1 MLENIK
7 SIVSGKYRSL
17 IIAIG
22 MFILLDAIILGMNIY
37 ISYSISKNAIGVNLG
52 GRLSTMSQRL
62 SKGLYEVRD
71 TSTSAED
78 SRPALDELRDTY
90 QQFDEAFNAFRLGS
104 TITGSGGIAIKL
116 NPVKSEIGVDALQR
130 IHNIWMPFKNLLSP
144 IVGSPEPSNEDG
156 YQQSLNDAI
165 NFAKANNQSLH
176 NFINTLTNELE
187 QIATQKALHLR
198 SVQMVGII
206 FAVINFMVILVHFIS
221 KLRQNDAV
229 IYEARRQNRQILET
243 VNQGL
248 LLIDTKLVIGD
259 EHSENMYD
267 FFGISEIQGLTFDGL
282 LEDMVTESTLNTVM
296 EYIDLLFDPSIKENL
311 VKNLNPLDSV
321 ETHTFNNKG
330 RYSTRYLKFSF
341 NRVSEGEHV
350 QHVLITVNDISKI
363 VRLQKDLDEARA
375 SDKSQNDLLSSL
387 LHLETDMVN
396 DFIINCRNSV
406 DNINELLRKS
416 SKSEKEHRA
425 KISILIA
432 ESHKIKGEASAL
444 SIDLLQQQAHKLED
458 ILNELSDQVGL
469 KGNDFMPFTIQLD
482 RMIDLLDSI
491 ENIKQ
496 NLQQK
501 NTSSSIKSN
510 SNSVAVNSVISNHA
524 VHNLAHSIAVQ
535 QSKSVQVLCSG
546 LEDQSVPEP
555 YIGVIRETII
565 QMVRN
570 AVAHGAET
578 SKDRIVFGKP
588 EYVRVEV
595 CLLAS
600 SDGGYELRVSDDGKG
615 IDTNALRQK
624 AIKSGKWSKRS
635 VDSLSDKKLMSL
647 IFVNGFTTATTS
659 DLNSGRGVGMSVVH
673 KHIREQKGSIRISS
687 KPGKYTR
694 FTINF
699 PPVKVAK
706 SKAA

>member
-7 SIVSGKYRSL
+7 SIISGKYRSL
-17 IIAIG
+17 IFAIG
-22 MFILLDAIILGMNIY
+22 MFILLDATILGMNTY

-52 GRLSTMSQRL
+52 GRLSSMSQRL

-90 QQFDEAFNAFRLGS
+90 QQFDEAFNAFNLGS
-104 TITGSGGIAIKL
+104 TITGTEGIAIKL
-116 NPVKSEIGVDALQR
+116 EPVTSEAGVDAIQR

-144 IVGSPEPSNEDG
+144 IVGTPEPSNEDG

-176 NFINTLTNELE
+176 NYISTLNNELE
-187 QIATQKALHLR
+187 QIATQKAQHLR
-198 SVQMVGII
+198 SVQVVGILLAI
-206 FAVINFMVILVHFIS
+206 INFMVILVHFIS

-229 IYEARRQNRQILET
+229 INEARRQNRQILDT

-248 LLIDTKLVIGD
+248 LLIDNELLIGD

-282 LEDMVTESTLNTVM
+282 LEDMVTESTLATVM

-311 VKNLNPLDSV
+311 VKNLNPLDNI
-321 ETHTFNNKG
+321 ETNTFDSKG

-341 NRVSEGEHV
+341 NRVSEGELI

-363 VRLQKDLDEARA
+363 VRLEKELEKVRS
-375 SDKSQNDLLSSL
+375 SDNSQSELLTTL
-387 LHLETDMVN
+387 LHLETDMIN
-396 DFIINCRNSV
+396 DFLINCRNSV
-406 DNINELLRKS
+406 NNINQLLRKS

-425 KISILIA
+425 KISVLIA

-458 ILNELSDQVGL
+458 ILSELSDQAGL
-469 KGNDFMPFTIQLD
+469 KGDDFMPFTIQLD

-491 ENIKQ
+491 EDIKKNI
-496 NLQQK
+496 QQK
-501 NTSSSIKSN
+501 SIAVSPESKSD
-510 SNSVAVNSVISNHA
+510 SVSGPGVISNQT

-546 LEDQSVPEP
+546 LEDQSVPES
-555 YIGVIRETII
+555 YTGVIRETII

-570 AVAHGAET
+570 AVAHGAES
-578 SKDRIVFGKP
+578 SKDRVVFGKS
-588 EYVRVEV
+588 EHVRIEV

-600 SDGGYELRVSDDGKG
+600 SDGGYELRISDDGKG

-624 AIKSGKWSKRS
+624 AIKSGRWSKRS
-635 VDSLSDKKLMSL
+635 VDSLSDKKIMSL
-647 IFVNGFTTATTS
+647 IFVSGFSTAVTT

-673 KHIREQKGSIRISS
+673 KHIREQKGSIRITS

-699 PPVKVAK
+699 PPVKVANNE
-706 SKAA
+706 AA